1 MTELTIKIGG
11 PQKSGKTQLAHA
23 LKGLLREHGLEVEVK
38 DSHKDYRTSNDLL
51 RGLKDRDTKILI
63 VGDE

>member
-11 PQKSGKTQLAHA
+11 AQKAGKAQLAHA

-38 DSHKDYRTSNDLL
+38 DSRKDYRTSNDLL
-51 RGLKDRDTKILI
+51 RGLKERGTKILI